1 MFIGVILLVGISG
14 YIFRPASFDQR
25 WIQLKQEIEDVNNGK
40 LDGGSTLVPRI
51 VFYQSCLKKYR
62 FVGNLG
68 IRGVYECGVETMV
81 SGIGKPGCRFADS

>member
-1 MFIGVILLVGISG
+1 MGDF
-14 YIFRPASFDQR
+14 
-25 WIQLKQEIEDVNNGK
+25 
-40 LDGGSTLVPRI
+40 STPDRFLSVL
-51 VFYQSCLKKYR
+51 FEKYR